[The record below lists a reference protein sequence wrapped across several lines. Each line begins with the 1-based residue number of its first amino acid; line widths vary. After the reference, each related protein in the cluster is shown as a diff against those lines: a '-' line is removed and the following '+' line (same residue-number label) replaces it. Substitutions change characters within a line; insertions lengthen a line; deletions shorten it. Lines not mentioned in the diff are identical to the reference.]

1 MLFFSRS
8 VVSDSLQPHGLWHT
22 RLSCSSPSPRA
33 CSSSYPFSRWCHWII
48 SFSVSLFSCL
58 QSSPASE
65 SFPMNQFFTSSGQS
79 TGASASA
86 LVLKM
91 NIQDWSF
98 RIDCSSKGL
107 SRVFSNIRIQKHQFF
122 TPQPFFTDGIVVK
135 WKSLSHV
142 WHLRPYA
149 CSPQGSS
156 VHGILQARILEWV
169 AISFSRIGH
178 FKNYHIQSLK
188 PLNMLPYMAKR
199 N

>member
-1 MLFFSRS
+1 M
-8 VVSDSLQPHGLWHT
+8 SDSLQSHGLQHN
-22 RLSCSSPSPRA
+22 RLPCPSLSPGVCANPCLLSQWCHPIILF
-33 CSSSYPFSRWCHWII
+33 SVVPFSTCPQ
-48 SFSVSLFSCL
+48 SFPESG
-58 QSSPASE
+58 
-65 SFPMNQFFTSSGQS
+65 SFPMSWFFTSSGQS

-91 NIQDWSF
+91 NIQDRSF
-98 RIDCSSKGL
+98 RIDCRSKGL